1 MADSNGVGDGGP
13 SEDHL
18 ASARSILESVMDNAT
33 PGGSVPF
40 SSTEFGPGGGAL
52 GFGYRSGSVMVEY
65 QDDVN
70 AADAH
75 PDTTVASSELMELD
89 DHTPLSNAGA
99 PYAAIERSALEL
111 VTDAVTGEP
120 NPEALQPV
128 TVWPVAN
135 EPGLYRVGYE
145 VPTREFL
152 YAVAFKI
159 PPSALM

>member
-18 ASARSILESVMDNAT
+18 ASARSILESVLDNAT

-40 SSTEFGPGGGAL
+40 NSTEFGPGGGAL

-70 AADAH
+70 AAHAH

-89 DHTPLSNAGA
+89 DLTPLSNAGTE
-99 PYAAIERSALEL
+99 YAALEGSVLEL
-111 VTDAVTGEP
+111 LAETVTGSQ
-120 NPEALQPV
+120 NPEALEPV
-128 TVWPVAN
+128 TVWPVSN
-135 EPGLYRVGYE
+135 EPGLYRVGYDI
-145 VPTREFL
+145 PSREFL

-159 PPSALM
+159 PASAFE